1 MLKSRNRE
9 IQNLE
14 MAMQSKMSV
23 ENVNQLDL
31 SLLDMNRRN
40 PER

>member
-14 MAMQSKMSV
+14 MAMQSQMSV
-23 ENVNQLDL
+23 ENVSQLDL

>member
-1 MLKSRNRE
+1 MLKSRNTE